1 MLRLAHITD
10 LHLRHHQPG
19 SSRLNARRSRRMAEA
34 LAAALSD
41 LKARGVDAVVLTGD
55 LLDVPGYYLRGE
67 EAYDYQRP
75 AWTAEIELDY
85 ALIRTRLETSGI
97 PFLAL
102 PGNHDAWGAFHRA
115 FPEDEL
121 LVQGHRLIRFC
132 DREHQAPLRPQRVGE
147 QRHAFL
153 AALADPSLPQI
164 HCQHYV
170 IAPELNAGYPHT
182 YWDHEDIVRRLS
194 AVAHVPLAISGH
206 YHRGTELLRLGRTA
220 IATGPAFAE
229 YPHPYRIFE
238 LGDGVTMHQH
248 ALGGRHPTPVVFLDR
263 DGVITVDASYHD
275 GPERLRLIP
284 GAAAAIAQL
293 RAAGLAVVVVTS
305 QSCVGQGFVT
315 EDMLEATHDRMY
327 RLLRDAAGDAAMP
340 DALYA
345 SLGAGDKAIHP
356 AYRATDDAKP
366 NPVHPAQAAQLLDLA
381 PGGWFV
387 GDRPT
392 DLICAQRSGCTPI
405 LVRTGDGAQTAARL
419 APEHARVAQY
429 DDLLAAAQHII
440 AVHHSRG
447 VSPTPP

>member
-34 LAAALSD
+34 FAAALSD
-41 LKARGVDAVVLTGD
+41 LKVRSVDAVVLTGD

-75 AWTAEIELDY
+75 AWAAEIELDY
-85 ALIRTRLETSGI
+85 ALIRTQLETSGI

-182 YWDHEDIVRRLS
+182 YWDHEDIVRRLT
-194 AVAHVPLAISGH
+194 AVAHVPLALSGH
-206 YHRGTELLRLGRTA
+206 YHRGTDLLHIGCTA
-220 IATGPAFAE
+220 VATGPAFTE
-229 YPHPYRIFE
+229 YPHPYRIYD
-238 LGDGVTMHQH
+238 LDTDITMQEF
-248 ALGGRHPTPVVFLDR
+248 ALGGRRAMPVVFLDR
-263 DGVITVDASYHD
+263 DGVITVDAAYHS

-293 RAAGLAVVVVTS
+293 RGAGFAVVVVTS

-327 RLLRDAAGDAAMP
+327 RLLRDEAGDAAMP
-340 DALYA
+340 DAIYA
-345 SLGAGDKAIHP
+345 SLGAGERAIHP
-356 AYRATDDAKP
+356 SYRPTDDAKP
-366 NPVHPAQAAQLLDLA
+366 NPVHPAAAARLLDLA

-387 GDRPT
+387 GDRAT
-392 DLICAQRSGCTPI
+392 DLACARNAGHTPI
-405 LVRTGDGAQTAARL
+405 LVHTGVGTRTAAEL
-419 APEHARVAQY
+419 APEFAGVVQC
-429 DDLLAAAQHII
+429 DDLRAAARHIL
-440 AVHHSRG
+440 ATR
-447 VSPTPP
+447 